1 MPKDGAAELWM
12 LMADWLSLGAGL
24 SCLTC
29 SSAGSGCLSMIAL
42 GIGALFRPPPPCLL
56 GGLVEEVAPFNTCSK
71 SFTQGGILSPVV
83 AFLFFFKTYLLISD
97 FF

>member
-1 MPKDGAAELWM
+1 
-12 LMADWLSLGAGL
+12 
-24 SCLTC
+24 
-29 SSAGSGCLSMIAL
+29 MIAL

-83 AFLFFFKTYLLISD
+83 AFLFFSKHTF
-97 FF
+97 